1 MSVQSIISANVKAA
15 LTGSEKKTKKPAR
28 KRSRIAALVASSIVE
43 SVTKAED
50 AESKELQTSGIETME
65 PDKQAYYL
73 GLAVREV
80 QSLVEM
86 ANFNLGNA
94 LTQGKAAVTNMFFER
109 NGTASV
115 DVHIPFE
122 TEVRDDYSEMSGAF
136 SLELRKEYKD
146 LVTYNVTLPT
156 ATKPS
161 VSVDITLTIPAA
173 LLASIGAD
181 QYDSRTKVLQK
192 YIEGLLKK
200 SLA

>member
-15 LTGSEKKTKKPAR
+15 LTGSAKTPKKPAR
-28 KRSRIAALVASSIVE
+28 KRSHLAQLFASSVLE
-43 SVTKAED
+43 SVKNAET
-50 AESKELQTSGIETME
+50 AESKELQTKGIEMMD

-80 QSLVEM
+80 QNIVEM

-94 LTQGKAAVTNMFFER
+94 LTQGKPAITNMFFER
-109 NGTASV
+109 NGNASV

-122 TEVRDDYSEMSGAF
+122 MEMRDDYSEVSGAF
-136 SLELRKEYKD
+136 ALELRKEYKD
-146 LVTYNVTLPT
+146 LVTYNVTMPT

-161 VSVDITLTIPAA
+161 VSVDVTLTIPGA
-173 LLASIGAD
+173 LLSSIGAD
-181 QYDSRTKVLQK
+181 NFDSRTKVLQK
-192 YIEGLLKK
+192 YIDGLLKK